1 MPVTNLGTTVDSL
14 YPPQPKSLLPLHD
27 ERDTVIQS
35 RGGSLFGCASD
46 CYTCCLGNCCPC
58 ALFGRTLKRSGISD
72 SGCFGV
78 ALFALIVLL
87 YTAGLVFGVLQFAP
101 HQEDCIAAN
110 LVQQG
115 SPDCMAQLTDPL
127 AEYCTDPD
135 GGALPAGGCPV
146 GQQCTGVVTGQDAV
160 MVCLDIPP
168 PACTAGDI
176 QHLTA
181 RLELIFHGA
190 PVAEQQS
197 EEALVGAAC
206 SACVASHSRSIELG
220 SIGTGAFNGMEE
232 CYAGAQFYA
241 GFALLA
247 FYVVSGIVFGY
258 YRERV
263 KSMLVG
269 SSSSQL
275 TLSSFLLHCCPLT
288 SACAFCQEARS
299 VDNDMSSYF

>member
-1 MPVTNLGTTVDSL
+1 MPVANLGTTVDSL

-46 CYTCCLGNCCPC
+46 CYTCCLGYCCPC
-58 ALFGRTLKRSGISD
+58 VLFGRTLKRSGISD

-78 ALFALIVLL
+78 ALFAFIVLL
-87 YTAGLVFGVLQFAP
+87 YTAGLVFGALQFACSFTS
-101 HQEDCIAAN
+101 DN
-110 LVQQG
+110 LECQ
-115 SPDCMAQLTDPL
+115 
-127 AEYCTDPD
+127 
-135 GGALPAGGCPV
+135 
-146 GQQCTGVVTGQDAV
+146 
-160 MVCLDIPP
+160 
-168 PACTAGDI
+168 
-176 QHLTA
+176 
-181 RLELIFHGA
+181 
-190 PVAEQQS
+190 
-197 EEALVGAAC
+197 
-206 SACVASHSRSIELG
+206 
-220 SIGTGAFNGMEE
+220 TGA
-232 CYAGAQFYA
+232 QVYA

-269 SSSSQL
+269 GSSSQL

-299 VDNDMSSYF
+299 VDNDMSSYS